1 MILTDQQIKN
11 VIITA
16 LEGGSNYWYY
26 LPQDSKLAIR
36 SRISKEENPYIS
48 EAITDAVLSG
58 ADVNIHD
65 AEEPSDVLGMLTSES
80 IAKGLDVAI
89 ANYPEEIQDVITEEY
104 DAGTADTLFQLFVMG
119 EVVFG

>member
-11 VIITA
+11 VIVTA

-26 LPQDSKLAIR
+26 LPQESRFAIR
-36 SRISKEENPYIS
+36 SRVSEEENPYIS

-58 ADVNIHD
+58 ADVVIRD
-65 AEEPSDVLGMLTSES
+65 AEDDNEILGTLTSES
-80 IAKGLDVAI
+80 IAKGLDIAI
-89 ANYPEEIQDVITEEY
+89 ANYPEEIQDVITEDY